1 MMIPKNLYY
10 TKEHEWVKVTDE
22 GLVVGITHYAQEQLG
37 DIVYVEL
44 PEVGSEFNAQDAA
57 SVVESVKTAS
67 DIYMP
72 VKGVIKAVNREL
84 EDRPELINEDCYT
97 NYIFIIDAEDADLS
111 GLLSADEYAE
121 YLKELGE

>member
-1 MMIPKNLYY
+1 MIPKNLYY

-111 GLLSADEYAE
+111 GLLNADEYAE

>member
-1 MMIPKNLYY
+1 MIPKNLYY